1 MVIYKRTSASDSW
14 IVYNASIGTADS
26 LTLNNPNGQ
35 GANGLYYW
43 NSTAPTSTVFSLGND
58 SAVNAGGSTYVAY
71 CFADVEGYSKF
82 GSYTG
87 NGSSDGT
94 FVYLGFRPRYVLIKR
109 TDSTG
114 NWTIFDT
121 GRQPVNLG
129 TTSDPTLYPNLSI
142 AEATGIVDIL
152 SNGFKIR
159 YTDGDYNINGGTYIY
174 MAFAESPFKVS
185 LAR

>member
-1 MVIYKRTSASDSW
+1 MMKRS
-14 IVYNASIGTADS
+14 N
-26 LTLNNPNGQ
+26 
-35 GANGLYYW
+35 
-43 NSTAPTSTVFSLGND
+43 
-58 SAVNAGGSTYVAY
+58 
-71 CFADVEGYSKF
+71 
-82 GSYTG
+82 
-87 NGSSDGT
+87 
-94 FVYLGFRPRYVLIKR
+94 
-109 TDSTG
+109 STG

-159 YTDGDYNINGGTYIY
+159 YTDGDYNTNGGTYIY
-174 MAFAESPFKVS
+174 MAFAENPFKNS